1 MADPDPTAPKPVP
14 KPAAAKPIAAK
25 QPARAD
31 GVDPVMAKLI
41 EDSVQVKSAQ
51 CPNCQSFIKP
61 GSLICTS
68 CGFNSATGKA
78 QVTRVIK
85 EKAPKAPKEP
95 GTSVGEKLSPMV
107 VFVGTLALVGGPIIG
122 GLVAEIEALAL
133 IGYGFLGI
141 LYLVLMVWCIIASFR
156 TSIVSVILL
165 LIPVFNFFYFFYFMY
180 VKQDDDRLRAA
191 FTAYALI
198 VIATFAL
205 YFAGFNGGLTNDTP
219 ATAAP
224 AIPVRSAA
232 PPPAPSGAGSTTPAP

>member
-1 MADPDPTAPKPVP
+1 VADPQPPAPKPAS
-14 KPAAAKPIAAK
+14 KPAAAKPA
-25 QPARAD
+25 PRAD

-95 GTSVGEKLSPMV
+95 GTSVGERLSPMV
-107 VFVGTLALVGGPIIG
+107 VFVGTLALVGGPIVG
-122 GLVAEIEALAL
+122 GLVAEIEALAVV
-133 IGYGFLGI
+133 GYALLGI
-141 LYLVLMVWCIIASFR
+141 LYLVLVVWCLIAAFR
-156 TSIVSVILL
+156 TSVGTGVMLL
-165 LIPVFNFFYFFYFMY
+165 VASLIPLVNIIYFFYFMY

-191 FTAYALI
+191 FTAYALVI
-198 VIATFAL
+198 IATLGL

-219 ATAAP
+219 STAAP
-224 AIPVRSAA
+224 AIPARSAA